1 MIKIKN
7 VDKEYTIKNS
17 ERNCV
22 IQNMNLEFKNYGL
35 VFIIGKS
42 GSGKTT
48 LLNLIGGLDIFDKG
62 SIYINNVNTKEFTSR
77 DYNIYRRDQVG
88 FVFQEHNLLST
99 YTIRKNLTIA
109 LELQGKTVCED
120 EIDSVMNKMDLD
132 GFKDRYPEELS
143 TGQKQR
149 VAIARAIIKK
159 PKLILADEPTGSL
172 DSDTGKKIMELLKNL
187 SKDRLVIV
195 VTHDSES
202 AYEYGDRVV
211 EIADGQITKDTILN
225 TILPVKSNNMES
237 SGINEVRERSRNRMK
252 TKDIISLSLKN
263 LLSKKYRLIFTLLLC
278 TIAFTLF
285 GVSDTIASY
294 DADDAL
300 LQSLNEVDRKYVTIS
315 KDFSYIDEITGDGI
329 GERPSFTDEDILE
342 LNSIYPN
349 GNYYKVFFN
358 YNDYFG
364 TEVNKLKLLEY
375 ESQSGKLYTFEING
389 ATEISNEFLE
399 DTGIELIAGSLPD
412 RNTEDN
418 EIVITKYLYETFKN
432 FDIEQGEENI
442 EITDLDAII
451 GKTINGF
458 KIVGVVDTSF
468 DFNRYSVLDEDP
480 NIDSDSLRNISFE
493 LQSILD
499 TGLHTLI
506 YFRDGYY
513 DEVIDN
519 QSVFTIGTLN
529 LSTKIGSEYI
539 SLGQA
544 NSVMKFSDLTREV
557 YTVSGVQ
564 VNELNY
570 NEIIIPI
577 DMLPKFGEP
586 GFGILN
592 TYSNL
597 IGLIEDEMDSLVS
610 NFALINYSLIVDDF
624 ESDFGASAHEDYK
637 EYILSNESNIYQSDY
652 NLSHFTNLA
661 RETIVINSIFD
672 EMSGTELVYFDN
684 FGFLTEN
691 LNLKVVGVYFP
702 ENPIGDVIDRPE
714 VDNPIVMSND
724 LIEYVNND
732 IGLIIVT
739 LSGNNSKDIN
749 IILAGNKETD
759 DNFYGIDYILNSEYK
774 KMIEYA
780 GGYISFIS
788 LILVSV
794 GGLFAVFASLLLFN
808 FISTSIRLKQKDIGI
823 LRSIGASS
831 SDVFRIFSIESLM
844 VGLVCFILSLT
855 ITIPVISIFDNIL
868 QKQFFVPVS
877 FVFVTMRQ
885 VLLLFL
891 ISTGVALLAT
901 VVPIY
906 NFSRKRPIDMI
917 KKVSL

>member
-1 MIKIKN
+1 MIGVRIMIKIEN
-7 VDKEYTIKNS
+7 IDKEYTIKNG

-22 IQNMNLEFKNYGL
+22 IQNMNLEFTNYGL

-42 GSGKTT
+42 GCGKTT
-48 LLNLIGGLDIFDKG
+48 LLNLIGGLDIFDRG
-62 SIYINNVNTKEFTSR
+62 SIYINNVNTKEFTSH
-77 DYNIYRRDQVG
+77 DYNIYRRDQIG

-109 LELQGKTVCED
+109 LELQGKTVSED
-120 EIDSVMNKMDLD
+120 EIDSVMNEMDLD
-132 GFKDRYPEELS
+132 GVKDRYPEELS

-149 VAIARAIIKK
+149 VAIARAIIKT
-159 PKLILADEPTGSL
+159 PELILADEPTGSL
-172 DSDTGKKIMELLKNL
+172 DSETGKIIMELLKNL
-187 SKDRLVIV
+187 SKERLVIV

-211 EIADGQITKDTILN
+211 EISDGQIMKDTILN
-225 TILPVKSNNMES
+225 TTLPVKLNNMKS
-237 SGINEVRERSRNRMK
+237 SGMNEVRERSRNRMK
-252 TKDIISLSLKN
+252 TKDIMSLSLKN
-263 LLSKKYRLIFTLLLC
+263 LISKKYRLIFTILLC

-294 DADDAL
+294 DAEDAL
-300 LQSLNEVDRKYVTIS
+300 LQSLNKVDRKYVTIS

-329 GERPSFTDEDILE
+329 GERPSFTDDDILE
-342 LNSIYPN
+342 LNSIYSN
-349 GNYYKVFFN
+349 GNFYKVFFN

-375 ESQSGKLYTFEING
+375 ENQSGRIYTFEING

-399 DTGIELIAGSLPD
+399 YTGIELIAGSLPE

-418 EIVITKYLYETFKN
+418 EIIITKYFYETFKN
-432 FDIEQGEENI
+432 FDIEQGEENV
-442 EITDLDAII
+442 EITDLDDII
-451 GKTINGF
+451 GKIFNGY
-458 KIVGVVDTSF
+458 KIVGVVDTNL
-468 DFNRYSVLDEDP
+468 DFERYSFLDEDP
-480 NIDSDSLRNISFE
+480 NIDSDTLRNTSFE
-493 LQSILD
+493 FQSLLD

-506 YFRDGYY
+506 YFREGYY

-519 QSVFTIGTLN
+519 QSVVTIGTLS
-529 LSTKIGSEYI
+529 LSTKIGEKYI

-544 NSVMKFSDLTREV
+544 NSVTKLSNLTREV
-557 YTVSGVQ
+557 YMVSGAQ
-564 VNELNY
+564 VSELNY

-586 GFGILN
+586 GFGVLN
-592 TYSNL
+592 TYPNL
-597 IGLIEDEMDSLVS
+597 MGLIEDEIDSLVS
-610 NFALINYSLIVDDF
+610 DFALTNYSLIVDDF
-624 ESDFGASAHEDYK
+624 ESDFGNSSHENYK
-637 EYILSNESNIYQSDY
+637 EYILSNESNVYQSDY

-661 RETIVINSIFD
+661 RETIVMNNLFD
-672 EMSGTELVYFDN
+672 EMSGTELGYFDN
-684 FGFLTEN
+684 FGFLTEYFD
-691 LNLKVVGVYFP
+691 LKIVGVYFP

-714 VDNPIVMSND
+714 VDNPIVMSTD
-724 LIEYVNND
+724 MIEYVNND
-732 IGLIIVT
+732 IGLIIVI
-739 LSGNNSKDIN
+739 LSGNNSEDIK

-759 DNFYGIDYILNSEYK
+759 DDFYGIDYILNSEYK
-774 KMIEYA
+774 NMLEFA

-794 GGLFAVFASLLLFN
+794 GGLFAVFSSLLLFN
-808 FISTSIRLKQKDIGI
+808 FISTSIRFQQKDIGI

-844 VGLVCFILSLT
+844 VGLICFILSLS
-855 ITIPVISIFDNIL
+855 ITIPVILIFDNIL

-906 NFSRKRPIDMI
+906 NFS
-917 KKVSL
+917 